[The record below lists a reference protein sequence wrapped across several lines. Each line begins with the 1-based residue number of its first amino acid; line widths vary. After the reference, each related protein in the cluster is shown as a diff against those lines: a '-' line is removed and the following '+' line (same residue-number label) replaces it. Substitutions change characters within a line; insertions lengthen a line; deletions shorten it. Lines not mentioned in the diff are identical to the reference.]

1 MKTLKES
8 LLTQSEEK
16 VQDLKN
22 ELNEAQY
29 YFGHLYTVLD
39 LPAISHAGMTDNV
52 WWSHKLGERFSLSRL
67 MKLTQGQSFRN
78 PNHADLD
85 CSSVAGYLLMYLDNL
100 DVRTLDGGEALVDD
114 HSKIYGMGPA
124 LLKKMRS
131 DRVLKHPKDMT
142 IKFRNGRGKNGVKL
156 VFNDPIVFPELT
168 MVIKRND
175 GTY

>member
-22 ELNEAQY
+22 ELNEAKY

-39 LPAISHAGMTDNV
+39 LPAIHNAGMTDNV
-52 WWSHKLGERFSLSRL
+52 WWSIKLSDVFNYGRL
-67 MKLTQGQSFRN
+67 DRLTQGQSFRN

-85 CSSVAGYLLMYLDNL
+85 CSYIAHKLLLYLDNL
-100 DVRTLDGGEALVDD
+100 DIRTIDGGEALVDN
-114 HSKIYGMGPA
+114 HSKIYGLGPA

-131 DRVLKHPKDMT
+131 DRVLKRPKEMT
-142 IKFRNGRGKNGVKL
+142 ITFRNGRGKHGVKL
-156 VFNDPIVFPELT
+156 VFDDPIMYQSLP
-168 MVIKRND
+168 MIIKRND